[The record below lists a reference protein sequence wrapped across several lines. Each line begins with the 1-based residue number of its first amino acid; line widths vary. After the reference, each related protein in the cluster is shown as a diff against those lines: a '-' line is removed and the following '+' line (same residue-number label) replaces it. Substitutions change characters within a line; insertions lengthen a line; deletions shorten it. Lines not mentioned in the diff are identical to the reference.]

1 MTATT
6 QERLAALEAEV
17 ADLRGFIKFTAAR
30 VRVSF
35 EDGCEL
41 GRESILG
48 PCAGSGRAA
57 RTPQTECWLH
67 SVPQP
72 AAEADAEQVGA

>member
-48 PCAGSGRAA
+48 QDSADRALASLRPSASGRG
-57 RTPQTECWLH
+57 R
-67 SVPQP
+67 S
-72 AAEADAEQVGA
+72 